1 MLSSLLRRHPSAE
14 AVADDLAASLLARL
28 IELQR
33 EFGKVEVCLTGGQVA
48 NLAYE
53 RLARQVTATEMDPG
67 LLELWWTHDALVAT
81 DDPRRQSLQA
91 LSRLAGSFPLD
102 PARTHPMPSRELTPD
117 PTDAAVSYGREIEGR
132 TIDICLLTL
141 GPQGQVAALYPGHP
155 SAEPTPNLAVG
166 VADAPLPPPEQL
178 SLSLTTINRCREVWL
193 IASGADC
200 ADALGRTYAGD
211 PSSLASHVRGV
222 ERTLWFVDDAAAGQI
237 PFHHCLL

>member
-1 MLSSLLRRHPSAE
+1 MLGLLRRHSSAE
-14 AVADDLAASLLARL
+14 AIACDVAGSLLTRL
-28 IELQR
+28 VELQH
-33 EFGKVEVCLTGGQVA
+33 EFGKAELCLTGGQVA

-53 RLARQVTATEMDPG
+53 RLAQQVPGSELDTG

-81 DDPRRQSLQA
+81 DDPQRQSLQA

-117 PTDAAVSYGREIEGR
+117 PAEAAVSYAREIEGR

-141 GPQGQVAALYPGHP
+141 GAQGQVAALYPGHP

-166 VADAPLPPPEQL
+166 VVDAPVSPAEQV

-193 IASGADC
+193 IASGADR
-200 ADALGRTYAGD
+200 ADALGRTFGGD
-211 PSSLASHVRGV
+211 PASLASHVRGV
-222 ERTLWFVDDAAAGQI
+222 ERTLWFVDADAACQL
-237 PFHHCLL
+237 PFHHCRL